1 MEDDIS
7 AEELSINLI
16 PAVEQ
21 QISSPDTPFVSVNY
35 HRLKSEGIEDEEAKM
50 MIALC
55 LADEVETLQKEKREF
70 NLTRYEQM
78 LQFLPVLPE

>member
-1 MEDDIS
+1 MEEDIS
-7 AEELSINLI
+7 AEELSESLI

-21 QISSPDTPFVSVNY
+21 QLISSETPFVKE
-35 HRLKSEGIEDEEAKM
+35 HHDRLLGEGIDGNEAKM

-55 LADEVETLQKEKREF
+55 LADEVETLQKENRDF
-70 NLTRYEQM
+70 SLSRYQQM

>member
-1 MEDDIS
+1 MEKDIS
-7 AEELSINLI
+7 AEELSEGLI

-21 QISSPDTPFVSVNY
+21 QLTSSETPFVKEHY
-35 HRLKSEGIEDEEAKM
+35 ERLLGEGIEEREAKM

-55 LADEVETLQKEKREF
+55 LADEVETLQKEQREF
-70 NLTRYEQM
+70 SLSRYQQM